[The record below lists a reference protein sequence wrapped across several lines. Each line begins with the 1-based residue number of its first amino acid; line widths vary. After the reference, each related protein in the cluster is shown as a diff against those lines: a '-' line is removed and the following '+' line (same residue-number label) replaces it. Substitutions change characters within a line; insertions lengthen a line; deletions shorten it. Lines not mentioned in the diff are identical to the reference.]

1 MTKYVI
7 IAKRETMYEF
17 QVEADSENDAISQ
30 VEQIELTED
39 IENYAYDWFPLEIED
54 IEEEEEE

>member
-54 IEEEEEE
+54 VEEEEEE